1 VSSRSNLC
9 AVSPVPAR
17 HLRNSDL
24 IRIAVEHPPH
34 IALHSDG
41 VIASM
46 RNIIQSVCGGNITPV
61 AQLLSV
67 SIGSKFVNNFKK
79 KGKTSF

>member
-1 VSSRSNLC
+1 MSSRSNLC

-17 HLRNSDL
+17 HLRNGDL
-24 IRIAVEHPPH
+24 IHFVVEHPPY

-46 RNIIQSVCGGNITPV
+46 RNKYKMYVEAIHV
-61 AQLLSV
+61 AQLLSL

-79 KGKTSF
+79 KGKTAF

>member
-1 VSSRSNLC
+1 MSSRSNLC

-17 HLRNSDL
+17 HLRNGDL
-24 IRIAVEHPPH
+24 IHIAVEHSPH

-46 RNIIQSVCGGNITPV
+46 RNKIQSVCGGNTCGTV
-61 AQLLSV
+61 TFTV
-67 SIGSKFVNNFKK
+67 HRV
-79 KGKTSF
+79 